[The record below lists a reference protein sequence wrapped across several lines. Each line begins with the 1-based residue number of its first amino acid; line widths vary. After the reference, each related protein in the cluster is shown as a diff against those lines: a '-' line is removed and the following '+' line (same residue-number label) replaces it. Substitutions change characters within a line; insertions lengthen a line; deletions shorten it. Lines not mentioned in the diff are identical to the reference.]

1 LLEGTAMNWM
11 DRAVSRLLIGLVRVY
26 KATLSP
32 LLGGQCRF
40 VPTCSDY
47 FVTAVRKYGPWRGA
61 LKGLYRI
68 LRCNPFCK
76 GGYDEP

>member
-1 LLEGTAMNWM
+1 M
-11 DRAVSRLLIGLVRVY
+11 DRAVSRLLIGLVGVY

>member
-1 LLEGTAMNWM
+1 M

>member
-1 LLEGTAMNWM
+1 MNWM
-11 DRAVSRLLIGLVRVY
+11 DRTVSRLLIGLVRVY